1 MRACQM
7 SGSTVQYNDITK
19 KIIIGI
25 VVVSVLVFGGWF
37 LSRQNKIDEENKKDP
52 YKILGYTIGEVSGKY
67 CEGANFAYNK
77 FFIQDRV
84 FGCDDIER
92 LFIDSDMNNY
102 ILSAYNFSFSNGA
115 GYFNFDIDKTQA
127 DLRPLEVDNP
137 EQFVGKMATALCP
150 RYSLADVRIYAAGE
164 HMGISTVDCK
174 DINKYSMDQDVII
187 TDVYYGADEESGDN
201 PDEYYEQN
209 NAKGTRRLYF
219 DGEYMKDRLVH

>member
-1 MRACQM
+1 M
-7 SGSTVQYNDITK
+7 SGSTVQYNGITK

-37 LSRQNKIDEENKKDP
+37 LSEQNKISEENKKDP
-52 YKILGYTIGEVSGKY
+52 YKILGYTIREISRKY
-67 CEGANFAYNK
+67 CSEANFAYNR

-102 ILSAYNFSFSNGA
+102 VLSAYNFSFSNSA
-115 GYFNFDIDKTQA
+115 GYFTFDIDRMQT

-150 RYSLADVRIYAAGE
+150 KYSLAEFKIFASGE
-164 HMGISTVDCK
+164 HIGISTIPCK
-174 DINKYSMDQDVII
+174 DINKYSMYQDVII
-187 TDVYYGADEESGDN
+187 TDAYYGADEKSGDN
-201 PDEYYEQN
+201 PDEYYEHN
-209 NAKGTRRLYF
+209 NAKGTRKLYF
-219 DGEYMKDRLVH
+219 DGEYMKDRSSN